1 MATLRR
7 LFLLSILFSVLF
19 VPLASPTPVLFKFSG
34 RVRVGD
40 LNATAPTV
48 LNLSNGRWQAE
59 LSIGNVTLIFNLSVG
74 GTPLVVEVNESLL
87 NESLGGFSTATVF
100 LGGREVPT
108 PKSEETP
115 CMSAP
120 NWTEGEGA
128 NSAMGP
134 SEPVPMETVLFASCR
149 VRDYLLLPSGL
160 PVAAEYAGV
169 TKYCLVKISVSKSG
183 WSSFG
188 GCSREPIEN
197 AVTPAPVRILSRPAN
212 ATVYVNGFHLFGEW
226 FTPMR
231 LYLPFTPLLNSYNIS
246 LGANGYPFVSGIV
259 VSAGGNVT
267 VFADLSLLSRAVSVH
282 PEAGTLEVSTR
293 PSNASLAIFAGN
305 RKVFS
310 GKSPLRLILPAGT
323 YTVSAS
329 LRGYGGVVKNVTV
342 PANGSASLNLALS
355 PLPARLNVSTSP
367 PGALV
372 RVGNRTC
379 TTPCSVNLTA
389 GVYNVSAALN
399 GYLPNS
405 TLVSLSPNTS
415 AHVFLRLVRK
425 PVLEVVT
432 SPPGAAVSVG
442 GKTCLT
448 PCSLLLAPGNY
459 SVRVEKEGYESAY
472 LQVSLQPGKT
482 VRVNLSL
489 TETGIPL
496 GTTSS
501 FSPTFESS
509 GAETPSETKSAGFSV
524 LPALLIVV
532 VVLAALLLWRRG

>member
-1 MATLRR
+1 MATLGK

-19 VPLASPTPVLFKFSG
+19 VPLASPTPVLFEFSG

-40 LNATAPTV
+40 LNATAPAV
-48 LNLSNGRWQAE
+48 LNLSNGRWPAE
-59 LSIGNVTLIFNLSVG
+59 LSIGNVTLVFNLSVG

-100 LGGREVPT
+100 LEGREVPT
-108 PKSEETP
+108 PESEETP

-120 NWTEGEGA
+120 NWTEGEGVT
-128 NSAMGP
+128 SMMGP

-197 AVTPAPVRILSRPAN
+197 AVAPVPVRILSRPAN

-231 LYLPFTPLLNSYNIS
+231 LYLPFTPWLNSYNIS
-246 LGANGYPFVSGIV
+246 LGANGYPFVSGVV
-259 VSAGGNVT
+259 VSAGRNIT
-267 VFADLSLLSRAVSVH
+267 VFADLPALLRAVSVH

-310 GKSPLRLILPAGT
+310 CRSPLRLALPAGT
-323 YTVSAS
+323 YIVSAS
-329 LRGYGGVVKNVTV
+329 LPSYGGIVKNVTV
-342 PANGSASLNLALS
+342 PANGSVLLNLTLS
-355 PLPARLNVSTSP
+355 PLPAELNVTTSP
-367 PGALV
+367 SGAMV
-372 RVGNRTC
+372 RVGNWTC
-379 TTPCSVNLTA
+379 TSPCYLNLTS
-389 GVYNVSAALN
+389 GVYNVSAEFQ
-399 GYLPNS
+399 GYLSNS
-405 TLVSLSPNTS
+405 TLVSLSPGGS
-415 AHVFLRLVRK
+415 VSVFLRLVRK

-432 SPPGAAVSVG
+432 SPPGATVSAG
-442 GKTCLT
+442 GETCVT
-448 PCSLLLAPGNY
+448 PCNLSLMPGNY
-459 SVRVEKEGYESAY
+459 SVRVEKEGYEGAY
-472 LQVSLQPGKT
+472 LTVSLQPGKT
-482 VRVNLSL
+482 VLVNLSL
-489 TETGIPL
+489 EAKPQFVSTFGREI
-496 GTTSS
+496 TS
-501 FSPTFESS
+501 T
-509 GAETPSETKSAGFSV
+509 SETVGRG
-524 LPALLIVV
+524 PAKGSGDMSRAAILILSI
-532 VVLAALLLWRRG
+532 LAVLLLLGMWKKR